1 MNKFNGMKVIIY
13 ETTRNV
19 MKVHPKPSLIK
30 ENKYLLW

>member
-19 MKVHPKPSLIK
+19 MKVHPKPQPDK
-30 ENKYLLW
+30 GE